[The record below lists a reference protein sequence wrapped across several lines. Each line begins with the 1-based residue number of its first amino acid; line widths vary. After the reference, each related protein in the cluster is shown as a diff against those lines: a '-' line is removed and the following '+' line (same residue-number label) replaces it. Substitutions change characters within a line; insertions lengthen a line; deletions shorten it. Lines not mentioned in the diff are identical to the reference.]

1 VKASDEFL
9 IAFHRQ
15 HPGCTSEAYADGRV
29 EGGGS
34 SYDLLVDCL
43 PGGSAAQTPVLDLG
57 CGDGHLLQL
66 LAARGFDPSALSGVD
81 MSPDELCLAR
91 ARPALARARLHLARG
106 DALPLADGSVR
117 GVLSHLAFMLMSD
130 AEAVVGEVVRVL
142 QPGGVFATVV
152 GGGPK
157 VGDAFELFLDLLMPR
172 LLAAGSSMPKLGDP
186 RCRKEEGL
194 GELLGA
200 AAGFVGPPR
209 IDDFKVDLSGRTD
222 RVWRTL
228 STLYNLHDLPA
239 ASMEQLRRDFEP
251 AGLALGEDGE
261 TVPCSMFV
269 RRVVAIRR

>member
-1 VKASDEFL
+1 VKTSDEFL
-9 IAFHRQ
+9 LAFHRQ
-15 HPGCTSEAYADGRV
+15 RPGCTSEAYADGRI

-34 SYDLLVDCL
+34 SYDLLADCL
-43 PGGSAAQTPVLDLG
+43 PGRSAAQAVVLDLG

-66 LAARGFDPSALSGVD
+66 LTARGFDPSGLVGVD
-81 MSPDELCLAR
+81 MSPDELSLAR
-91 ARPALARARLHLARG
+91 ARPALARVRLHLGRG
-106 DALPLADGSVR
+106 DALPLADGSAR

-130 AEAVVGEVVRVL
+130 AEEVVGEVVRVL
-142 QPGGVFATVV
+142 QPGGVFANVV

-157 VGDAFELFLDLLMPR
+157 VGDAFELFLDLLAPR
-172 LLAAGSSMPKLGDP
+172 LAAAGCSMPGLGDP

-209 IDDFKVDLSGRTD
+209 IDDFEVDLSGSTD
-222 RVWRTL
+222 QVWRTL
-228 STLYNLHDLPA
+228 STLYSLHDLPA
-239 ASMEQLRRDFEP
+239 APTAQLRREFEP
-251 AGLALGEDGE
+251 AGLALGDDGE